1 VLTLSQNERDRLVA
15 VRQVAEGVLTMG
27 AGARKYGVGLR
38 HMRRVVRRYEEVAK
52 EEKDR
57 VVIHGLRGRPSNG
70 RLPEALRAAALAKAH
85 QELYRDFG
93 PTLLSEHLARDPE
106 IGPVD
111 RHTFRLWM
119 IEEGLWVPKPRKCR
133 HRKRRERR
141 VAYGEM
147 VLMDTS
153 IHDWLEGRSE
163 EEMVLI
169 ALIDDATSRLY
180 CRFFPRDTGA
190 ANRQLL
196 VEYVER
202 FGRMEA
208 VYADRA
214 GHFRVNFRSKERREA
229 DQEEALTLIK
239 RALTALD
246 IKLIIALS
254 PQAKG
259 RVERL
264 FGTLQD
270 RLIKEMRVAG
280 IDSMDAANR
289 FLEEVFNPFWN
300 ERFTVEPATAA
311 DTHRPLYEDV
321 DLQRLFA
328 ETEERIVLN
337 DFTFR
342 YKNQCYQIEEAEAEA
357 GMPRT
362 KVTIELRLDGKRRFR
377 WRESYLEPVP
387 IKVRPKPVKQ
397 KAEAPVSPAPPARK
411 GRPIPENHP
420 WRLRPLVVG
429 KARSRPNT
437 HVASRAFGASA
448 FADSLEEKVITST

>member
-1 VLTLSQNERDRLVA
+1 VLTLSQRERDRLVA
-15 VRQVAEGVLTMG
+15 VRQVVEGLLTME

-38 HMRRVVRRYEEVAK
+38 HMRRVVRRYERAPE

-57 VVIHGLRGRPSNG
+57 VVIHGLRDVPSNR
-70 RLPEALRAAALAKAH
+70 RLPEALRTAALEKAS

-111 RHTFRLWM
+111 STTLRLWM
-119 IEEGLWVPKPRKCR
+119 VEAGLWVVEPRRSR
-133 HRKRRERR
+133 HRRRRERR
-141 VAYGEM
+141 AAYGEM

-153 IHDWLEGRSE
+153 IHPWLEGRSE

-169 ALIDDATSRLY
+169 ALMDDATSRLY

-202 FGRMEA
+202 FGRMGA

-246 IKLIIALS
+246 IELIIALS

-264 FGTLQD
+264 FGVGTLKSLNQNRPSSSD
-270 RLIKEMRVAG
+270 STVLSRVSG
-280 IDSMDAANR
+280 WKS
-289 FLEEVFNPFWN
+289 LFNP
-300 ERFTVEPATAA
+300 TPAWPPQSPP
-311 DTHRPLYEDV
+311 DNRGGPL
-321 DLQRLFA
+321 
-328 ETEERIVLN
+328 
-337 DFTFR
+337 
-342 YKNQCYQIEEAEAEA
+342 
-357 GMPRT
+357 G
-362 KVTIELRLDGKRRFR
+362 
-377 WRESYLEPVP
+377 
-387 IKVRPKPVKQ
+387 
-397 KAEAPVSPAPPARK
+397 VSNRSMAR
-411 GRPIPENHP
+411 
-420 WRLRPLVVG
+420 
-429 KARSRPNT
+429 
-437 HVASRAFGASA
+437 
-448 FADSLEEKVITST
+448 

>member
-1 VLTLSQNERDRLVA
+1 LLTLSQRERDRLVA
-15 VRQVAEGVLTMG
+15 VRQVAEGLVTME

-38 HMRRVVRRYEEVAK
+38 HMRRVVRRYEEAQE

-57 VVIHGLRGRPSNG
+57 VVIHGLRGHPSNR
-70 RLPEALRAAALAKAH
+70 RLPEALRTAALEKAS

-93 PTLLSEHLARDPE
+93 PTLLSEHLARDPA

-111 RHTFRLWM
+111 PTTLRLWM
-119 IEEGLWVPKPRKCR
+119 VEAGLWVVQPRKGR
-133 HRKRRERR
+133 HRRRRERR
-141 VAYGEM
+141 AAYGEM

-153 IHDWLEGRSE
+153 IHPWLEGRSE

-180 CRFFPRDTGA
+180 CRFFPKDTGA

-196 VEYVER
+196 LEYMER
-202 FGRMEA
+202 FGRMGA

-214 GHFRVNFRSKERREA
+214 GHFRVNFRLRERRET
-229 DQEEALTLIK
+229 DQDEALTLIK

-246 IKLIIALS
+246 IELIIALS

-280 IDSMDAANR
+280 IDSMEAANR
-289 FLEEVFNPFWN
+289 FLEELFIPFWN
-300 ERFTVEPATAA
+300 ERFTVEAATAG
-311 DTHRPLYEDV
+311 DVHRALYEDV

-328 ETEERIVLN
+328 ETEERVVRS

-342 YKNQCYQIEEAEAEA
+342 YKNQWHQIGEAEAEA

-362 KVTIELRLDGKRRFR
+362 KVTIELRLDGTRRFR
-377 WRESYLEPVP
+377 WRESYLTPVP
-387 IKVRPKPVKQ
+387 IAARAKPEKDATPKP
-397 KAEAPVSPAPPARK
+397 PAAIPKR
-411 GRPIPENHP
+411 GRPIPADHP
-420 WRLRPLVVG
+420 WRTRPFLVG
-429 KARSRPNT
+429 KALDRPQRN
-437 HVASRAFGASA
+437 VASRACGASA
-448 FADSLEEKVITST
+448 FADSREGAGIPST

>member
-1 VLTLSQNERDRLVA
+1 MLTLSQRERDRLVA
-15 VRQVAEGVLTMG
+15 VRQVVEGLLTME

-38 HMRRVVRRYEEVAK
+38 HMRRMVRRYEQAQG
-52 EEKDR
+52 EERDR
-57 VVIHGLRGRPSNG
+57 VVIHGLRDRPSNR
-70 RLPEALRAAALAKAH
+70 RLPEELRAAALEKAR
-85 QELYRDFG
+85 EEVYRDFG

-111 RHTFRLWM
+111 PTTLRLWM
-119 IEEGLWVPKPRKCR
+119 IEAGLWAVRPRKSR
-133 HRKRRERR
+133 HRRRRERR
-141 VAYGEM
+141 AGYGEM

-153 IHDWLEGRSE
+153 IHPWLESRSE
-163 EEMVLI
+163 AEMVLI

-180 CRFFPRDTGA
+180 CRFFPKDTGA

-196 VEYVER
+196 VEYMER
-202 FGRMEA
+202 FGRTGA

-246 IKLIIALS
+246 IELIIALS

-280 IDSMDAANR
+280 IDSMEAANR
-289 FLEEVFNPFWN
+289 FLEEVFIPFWN
-300 ERFTVEPATAA
+300 ERFTVEPATAVDA
-311 DTHRPLYEDV
+311 HRPLYGDV

-328 ETEERIVLN
+328 ETEERVIRS

-342 YKNQCYQIEEAEAEA
+342 YKNQWYQIEESEA
-357 GMPRT
+357 GMTRT
-362 KVTIELRLDGKRRFR
+362 KVTIERRLDGQLRFR
-377 WRESYLEPVP
+377 WRENYLTPLPIVEP
-387 IKVRPKPVKQ
+387 PKPVKE
-397 KAEAPVSPAPPARK
+397 KPAPDQQATRVPRK
-411 GRPIPENHP
+411 GRPAPADHP
-420 WRLRPLVVG
+420 WRTQLIAAG
-429 KARSRPNT
+429 KARHGLSNHGP
-437 HVASRAFGASA
+437 SRAYGASA
-448 FADSLEEKVITST
+448 FADSQEGEG

>member
-1 VLTLSQNERDRLVA
+1 LVA
-15 VRQVAEGVLTMG
+15 VRQVAEGLLTMET
-27 AGARKYGVGLR
+27 GARKYGVGLR
-38 HMRRVVRRYEEVAK
+38 HMRRVVRRYERAPEEV
-52 EEKDR
+52 KDR
-57 VVIHGLRGRPSNG
+57 VVIHGLRGVPSNR
-70 RLPEALRAAALAKAH
+70 RLPEAVRAAALEKAR
-85 QELYRDFG
+85 QEVYRDFG

-106 IGPVD
+106 IGLVD
-111 RHTFRLWM
+111 RHTLRLWM
-119 IEEGLWVPKPRKCR
+119 IEEGLWVPEPRKAR

-169 ALIDDATSRLY
+169 ALIEDATSRLY

-202 FGRMEA
+202 FGRMGA

-246 IKLIIALS
+246 IELIIALS

-280 IDSMDAANR
+280 IDSMEAANR
-289 FLEEVFNPFWN
+289 FLEEVFIPFWD
-300 ERFTVEPATAA
+300 ERFTVEPAAAA

-321 DLQRLFA
+321 DLQRVFA
-328 ETEERIVLN
+328 ETEERVVLN

-342 YKNQCYQIEEAEAEA
+342 YKKQCYQIEKAEADGA
-357 GMPRT
+357 MPRT
-362 KVTIELRLDGKRRFR
+362 KVTIELRLDGQLRFR
-377 WRESYLEPVP
+377 WRETYLEPVP
-387 IKVRPKPVKQ
+387 IAARPKAMKE
-397 KAEAPVSPAPPARK
+397 KAATASPAPSARS
-411 GRPIPENHP
+411 GRPVPADHP
-420 WRLRPLVVG
+420 WRLRPIVVG
-429 KARSRPNT
+429 KARHRAST
-437 HVASRAFGASA
+437 HVASRACGASA
-448 FADSLEEKVITST
+448 FADSREEAGIPST